1 MTAKMWKEDGGKR
14 KQRGVDGVLYI
25 EKAAGAAM
33 ERPLPERGAPT
44 SSGGRVRGNPVCRG
58 NH

>member
-1 MTAKMWKEDGGKR
+1 MWKEDGGKR